1 MKDTDESG
9 PFLLDCDLRLIE
21 PLRCRPAILFKQSA
35 AAIVRARYSESK
47 SLF

>member
-9 PFLLDCDLRLIE
+9 PFPLDCDLRLIE
-21 PLRCRPAILFKQSA
+21 PLRCRPSHSLKQSA